1 MQLGQQAWKALD
13 QLGVAA
19 RLVLASCVVDGC
31 GEGRDAGG
39 SWQRIGC
46 MAGGGPDGRKR
57 LAASGRF
64 FPCRVG
70 EHGAEYRGAGQPD
83 EGSASHRVFFL
94 LLVLWTEVKQV
105 RDRGRF
111 HGRPGIPRRDMCWLP
126 VRRGWARRCA
136 WGQAQDK
143 PGRVGHRQAQD
154 KPGRVGHRQAVCD
167 ALEDGQ
173 GLDLLDSPRD
183 GADLALVHAARHAD
197 LCLACPGV
205 LTEQVKQPPDIAVSQ
220 GGGRLV
226 ALPERVWD
234 DD

>member
-1 MQLGQQAWKALD
+1 MQLGEQARKTLD

-19 RLVLASCVVDGC
+19 RLVLASGVADGC
-31 GEGRDAGG
+31 CEGRDAGG
-39 SWQRIGC
+39 SWRRLGR
-46 MAGGGPDGRKR
+46 MAGEDGRKR
-57 LAASGRF
+57 LAANGRF
-64 FPCRVG
+64 WTCRVG

-94 LLVLWTEVKQV
+94 LPVLWTEAKQV

-111 HGRPGIPRRDMCWLP
+111 HGRPGIPWRDMCWLP
-126 VRRGWARRCA
+126 NRRGWARRCP

-143 PGRVGHRQAQD
+143 PGRVGHRQAV
-154 KPGRVGHRQAVCD
+154 RD
-167 ALEDGQ
+167 ALENGQ
-173 GLDLLDSPRD
+173 GLDLLNFPRD

-197 LCLACPGV
+197 LCLAGPDV
-205 LTEQVKQPPDIAVSQ
+205 LTKQVKQPPDIAVSQ